1 MPNTQINCPNCR
13 RPIVADVDKLF
24 DASAD
29 PSAKQKLLSGAYNI
43 IQCPHCGFAGSYPT
57 PIVYHDAGKELLLTF
72 FPPEVGVSRDEQE
85 RMIGGLINQAVNRLP
100 QEERKAYL
108 LRPEGFLTLQSL
120 VERILEADGITKEM
134 IDAQQQRIKLI
145 ERLMS
150 ASEDSV
156 EEIAR
161 QDDELID
168 ADFFALLS
176 RLGEASLM
184 SGDQNSAK
192 AINDLQQTLL
202 PITTFG
208 QELQKQTEEVQA
220 AITDLREL
228 GPDMTRDQLLDL
240 VLNAADENRIKTLV
254 NLARPGMDYEFF
266 RLLSERIDRARGD
279 GRARLIELREQLLEL
294 TSEIDKQMAERAAR
308 AQQLLNSLLE
318 TADPAQSL
326 TQNLQVVDEF
336 FVQELENALE
346 AARNQSDLEK
356 IEKLN
361 KMVEVLESMST
372 APPEIE
378 FIQELI
384 DASDDAARRALLEQN
399 QEKVTPEFLDT
410 LMNIS
415 AQTEAGEDKELAARV
430 SALYKLALRFSME
443 ANLRRAVD

>member
-1 MPNTQINCPNCR
+1 MPSTQISCPNCR
-13 RPIVADVDKLF
+13 QPIVADVDQLF

-29 PSAKQKLLSGAYNI
+29 PSAKQKLLSGAYNLV
-43 IQCPHCGFAGSYPT
+43 QCPHCGYAGSYPA
-57 PIVYHDAGKELLLTF
+57 PIVYHDAAKELLLTF

-85 RMIGGLINQAVNRLP
+85 RIIGGLINQAVNRLP

-145 ERLMS
+145 ERLLS
-150 ASEDSV
+150 ASEESF

-161 QDDELID
+161 QEDELID
-168 ADFFALLS
+168 ADFFVLLS

-184 SGDQNSAK
+184 SGDENSAE
-192 AINDLQQTLL
+192 AINDLQQALL
-202 PITTFG
+202 PITTYG

-220 AITDLREL
+220 TIAELQEL
-228 GPDMTRDQLLDL
+228 GPEMTREQLLDL
-240 VLNAADENRIKTLV
+240 VINASNENRVKTLV

-279 GRARLIELREQLLEL
+279 GRTRLIELREQLLEL
-294 TSEIDKQMAERAAR
+294 TSEIDKQLEARAAR

-318 TADPAQSL
+318 TEDPAQTL

-346 AARNQSDLEK
+346 AARSQGDLEK
-356 IEKLN
+356 IGKLN
-361 KMVEVLESMST
+361 KMVEVLESMS
-372 APPEIE
+372 AASPEVE

-384 DASDDAARRALLEQN
+384 EAEDDSTRREMLEQN
-399 QEKVTPEFLDT
+399 QEKVTAEFLDT
-410 LMNIS
+410 LMNVS
-415 AQTEAGEDKELAARV
+415 AQVESGDDKELSARV
-430 SALYKLALRFSME
+430 SSTYKMALRLSME
-443 ANLRRAVD
+443 ANLRGE

>member
-13 RPIVADVDKLF
+13 RPIVADVDQLF

>member
-1 MPNTQINCPNCR
+1 
-13 RPIVADVDKLF
+13 
-24 DASAD
+24 
-29 PSAKQKLLSGAYNI
+29 
-43 IQCPHCGFAGSYPT
+43 
-57 PIVYHDAGKELLLTF
+57 
-72 FPPEVGVSRDEQE
+72 
-85 RMIGGLINQAVNRLP
+85 
-100 QEERKAYL
+100 
-108 LRPEGFLTLQSL
+108 
-120 VERILEADGITKEM
+120 
-134 IDAQQQRIKLI
+134 
-145 ERLMS
+145 
-150 ASEDSV
+150 
-156 EEIAR
+156 
-161 QDDELID
+161 
-168 ADFFALLS
+168 
-176 RLGEASLM
+176 
-184 SGDQNSAK
+184 
-192 AINDLQQTLL
+192 
-202 PITTFG
+202 
-208 QELQKQTEEVQA
+208 
-220 AITDLREL
+220 
-228 GPDMTRDQLLDL
+228 MTRDQLLDL

>member
-13 RPIVADVDKLF
+13 RPIVADVDQLF

-192 AINDLQQTLL
+192 AINDLQQALL

-240 VLNAADENRIKTLV
+240 VLDAADENRIKTLV

-318 TADPAQSL
+318 TADPAQTL